1 MEMEKQSFILNIAFI
16 PLASYI
22 GYLGIDKE
30 KLAILAILMSIDMV
44 TGTIKAYVTKTD
56 ITSRRWVAGF
66 LSKMVVLLVPF
77 TIALMA
83 KGVDFDIKWFVG
95 LCISILVVA
104 EAYSIVGNIHTI
116 KTGEVVREID
126 AVSAIVQALRKI
138 FENLLRT
145 K

>member
-1 MEMEKQSFILNIAFI
+1 MEKQSFVLNWLMLPIASAI
-16 PLASYI
+16 A
-22 GYLGIDKE
+22 YLGLDAE
-30 KLAILAILMSIDMV
+30 KLTILALLMAIDMV
-44 TGTIKAYVTKTD
+44 TGTVKAYIIKAD
-56 ITSRRWVAGF
+56 ITSRRWIAGF
-66 LSKMVVLLVPF
+66 LSKIVVLFVPF

-116 KTGEVVREID
+116 KTGEAVREID
-126 AVSAIVQALRKI
+126 AVSAIIQALRKI
-138 FENLLRT
+138 FENLLRD

>member
-1 MEMEKQSFILNIAFI
+1 MEKQSFMMNWLMLPIASAI
-16 PLASYI
+16 A
-22 GYLGIDKE
+22 YLGLDAE
-30 KLAILAILMSIDMV
+30 KLTILALLMGIDMI
-44 TGTIKAYVTKTD
+44 TGTIKAYVVKSD
-56 ITSRRWVAGF
+56 ITSRRWIAGF

-116 KTGEVVREID
+116 KTGEAVREID
-126 AVSAIVQALRKI
+126 AVSAIIQALRKI
-138 FENLLRT
+138 FENILRD